1 MKAFFV
7 LIVARVKQVYRYLR
21 GHLKSTIAVI
31 VLLLVGWAVYAVTRP
46 VQPVYVTDTAR
57 KGDLRQAVEAVGT
70 VVSEKDLQLQFS
82 SIDVVTQVLVK
93 EGDTV
98 KAGQRLAALRSGTL
112 SAGIAS
118 ASASVQ
124 SAQAALTA
132 LEQGSRPED
141 IAIAEAGVNNKR
153 ASLQVAEQTVTS
165 AEANLKIADSQLQTL
180 KNEVDINLAG
190 QVSAVGSTIS
200 QQLATSKTVVLA
212 IRGVYS
218 ANDVSDA
225 VTKSQNTS
233 YETLVLN
240 MRTLEA
246 DITTAQNVGAVQN
259 YQDAL
264 LKLTRAR
271 TLVSQTTDV
280 ANRAYDIM
288 ASLPLTEYFT
298 NTSRETNKSTIAT
311 QKSLAQ
317 TAFTTIDT
325 AIKSLQDAS
334 AGYDS
339 KIAAQ
344 QAQIVSLTGTRD
356 RAKADIVT
364 YQTLL
369 AIEEAQLA
377 LKKAPARQT
386 DIDAARARVR
396 QAQADLARAG
406 AQFRDTVLTSP
417 VDGIITQVNVKVGEI
432 RPSAEPSITM
442 LGSSPYR
449 VEMFVSEIDIPKVLL
464 TQTGSIELDAF
475 PGVEYDLRVGEIDP
489 ASTAVDGVTKYRV
502 KLDFVYLHDNL
513 KIGMTGDA
521 EILTGIRHDV
531 VSVQQRAI
539 LERDDGTQYVRIQNS
554 DGTTEERT
562 VTTGMEGSAGDIEV
576 TGVEEGETVI
586 VLIKE

>member
-1 MKAFFV
+1 
-7 LIVARVKQVYRYLR
+7 
-21 GHLKSTIAVI
+21 
-31 VLLLVGWAVYAVTRP
+31 
-46 VQPVYVTDTAR
+46 
-57 KGDLRQAVEAVGT
+57 
-70 VVSEKDLQLQFS
+70 
-82 SIDVVTQVLVK
+82 
-93 EGDTV
+93 
-98 KAGQRLAALRSGTL
+98 
-112 SAGIAS
+112 
-118 ASASVQ
+118 
-124 SAQAALTA
+124 
-132 LEQGSRPED
+132 
-141 IAIAEAGVNNKR
+141 
-153 ASLQVAEQTVTS
+153 
-165 AEANLKIADSQLQTL
+165 
-180 KNEVDINLAG
+180 
-190 QVSAVGSTIS
+190 
-200 QQLATSKTVVLA
+200 LA

>member
-325 AIKSLQDAS
+325 AIKSL
-334 AGYDS
+334 
-339 KIAAQ
+339 
-344 QAQIVSLTGTRD
+344 
-356 RAKADIVT
+356 
-364 YQTLL
+364 
-369 AIEEAQLA
+369 
-377 LKKAPARQT
+377 
-386 DIDAARARVR
+386 
-396 QAQADLARAG
+396 
-406 AQFRDTVLTSP
+406 
-417 VDGIITQVNVKVGEI
+417 
-432 RPSAEPSITM
+432 
-442 LGSSPYR
+442 
-449 VEMFVSEIDIPKVLL
+449 
-464 TQTGSIELDAF
+464 
-475 PGVEYDLRVGEIDP
+475 
-489 ASTAVDGVTKYRV
+489 
-502 KLDFVYLHDNL
+502 
-513 KIGMTGDA
+513 
-521 EILTGIRHDV
+521 
-531 VSVQQRAI
+531 
-539 LERDDGTQYVRIQNS
+539 
-554 DGTTEERT
+554 
-562 VTTGMEGSAGDIEV
+562 
-576 TGVEEGETVI
+576 
-586 VLIKE
+586 